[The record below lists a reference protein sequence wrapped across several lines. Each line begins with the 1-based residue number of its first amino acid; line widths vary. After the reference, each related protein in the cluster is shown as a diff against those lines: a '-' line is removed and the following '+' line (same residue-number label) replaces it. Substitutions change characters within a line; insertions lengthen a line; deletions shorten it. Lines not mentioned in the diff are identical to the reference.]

1 MFSGLAPGALVILVL
16 TIVISLIGLSNRALL
31 DRMVFRP
38 YYLVRRQE
46 WDRLITSGF
55 VHIDGMHLLFNMLS
69 FFFFAFTLEQ
79 RAIGTVRFLAL
90 YIIGLV
96 LSELDTWL
104 KHRNNP
110 QYASI
115 GASGAVLA
123 VMFAYIIYF
132 PTSKLSLLILPIPVP
147 APIFAVLYLAYSWW
161 QARQNGG
168 RINHDAHFGG
178 AIVGI
183 LFVLIT
189 DPGAVGRFLEVLPY
203 IFS

>member
-1 MFSGLAPGALVILVL
+1 MFSGLAPGSLVIFVL
-16 TIVISLIGLSNRALL
+16 TIVISLIGLSSRALVA
-31 DRMVFRP
+31 RMLFRP
-38 YYLVRRQE
+38 YYLVRNNE

-55 VHIDGMHLLFNMLS
+55 VHADGMHLLFNMLS

-90 YIIGLV
+90 YLIGLV
-96 LSELDTWL
+96 LSELGTWL

-110 QYASI
+110 QYASL

-147 APIFAVLYLAYSWW
+147 APLFAVLYLAYSWW
-161 QARQNGG
+161 QARQNAG
-168 RINHDAHFGG
+168 RVNHDAHFGG
-178 AIVGI
+178 AIVG
-183 LFVLIT
+183 LVFVLVT
-189 DPGAVGRFLEVLPY
+189 DPGAFGRFFQVLPY

>member
-1 MFSGLAPGALVILVL
+1 MLSGLAPGALVIFVL

-90 YIIGLV
+90 YLIGLV
-96 LSELDTWL
+96 LSELGTWL

-132 PTSKLSLLILPIPVP
+132 PTSRLSLLILPIPVP
-147 APIFAVLYLAYSWW
+147 APLFAVLYLAYSWW

-168 RINHDAHFGG
+168 RVNHDAHFGG

-183 LFVLIT
+183 LFVLVT
-189 DPGAVGRFLEVLPY
+189 DPGAIGRF
-203 IFS
+203 F

>member
-1 MFSGLAPGALVILVL
+1 MFDGLGPGALVIFLL
-16 TIVISLIGLSNRALL
+16 TIVISVIGLSSRTLV
-31 DRMVFRP
+31 DRMIFRP
-38 YYLVRRQE
+38 YYLVRRSE

-55 VHIDGMHLLFNMLS
+55 VHADGMHLFFNMLS
-69 FFFFAFTLEQ
+69 FFFFAFPLET

-96 LSELDTWL
+96 LSELGTWI

-132 PTSKLSLLILPIPVP
+132 PTARMSLFILPIFVP

-178 AIVGI
+178 ALVG
-183 LFVLIT
+183 LAFVFVT
-189 DPGAVGRFLEVLPY
+189 DPAAFGRFFEVLPEVLG
-203 IFS
+203 